1 MNVFLLGIGIVIGL
15 LGLIVLVVY
24 LYLRRSLPRTR
35 GHIYLHGTHGTIN
48 ILRDKAAIPHI
59 SAEHKLDA
67 FFGLGYVHAQDRLW
81 QMEFMR
87 RVGQG
92 RLAEIFGKLSLGND
106 IFLRTLGM
114 HRAAASAWEELPPD
128 IRAIVEAYI
137 AGINSVIDG
146 KHASKLPPE
155 FSLLRLKPEA
165 WTGPQILLIN
175 KVMAWQLSG
184 NFDIELLRHQLI
196 QTVGKERANQ
206 ILAPYPVN
214 GPSIVKWPASALRQ
228 TLDMESTPTT
238 AGTADGYQ
246 QLSKLEQEAR
256 RVVGEGARFKDIL
269 GSDSWVVD
277 GSMSVTG
284 KPLLANDPH
293 LGVELP
299 LTWYLAHLNA
309 PELDVVGATIPG
321 SPTIVIGRNAK
332 ITWGLTN
339 LNPDIQDLFRERLDP
354 TGTKAEYQEQWEEM
368 HIYDEIIQVKGQADV
383 PCKVRVTRHGPLIS
397 DALNETATLRNSN
410 KAQEVLEPL
419 ALRWVALDKRDSTL
433 EAFLRTNEAHN
444 WQTFKDAVSLLVAP
458 GQNFLYAD
466 TEGNIGY
473 QASGNIP
480 LRASGDGSI
489 PGEGWSGH
497 NDWLGYIPFDE
508 LPSTYNPPEHYI
520 IATNQRPASPGYPH
534 FLGREWSSTY
544 RAERIG
550 EILQSKNLFSV
561 QDFIAMQAD
570 TLSKHAQELLPHILP
585 LVKPQDSF
593 AHAALDLLSTWD
605 KNMAGESAAAALYGA
620 WFRLLPRAVLKDEM
634 DIDLIASYEWRFQFV
649 GRFITQTFTNYKQA
663 EPSAEATV
671 DYATIANQSFH
682 QAVADV
688 KHRLG
693 DDMQRW
699 RWRKLHHLVL
709 VHQPLGRN
717 KYLGFFLNRK
727 IESQGDC
734 GTLNYSPVSYE
745 PAYDQIGAAGY
756 RQIVDLANPEQSL
769 YMHLA
774 GQSGH
779 FLSPHYADYLPA
791 WQRMNYHCMR
801 TEQEIIK
808 KEGKDLLKIQPYKKK
823 GSES

>member
-1 MNVFLLGIGIVIGL
+1 MKAFLLGISIGIGL
-15 LGLIVLVVY
+15 LGLTVLVVY

-35 GHIYLHGTHGTIN
+35 GHIHLHGTRGTID

-59 SAEHKLDA
+59 YAEQKLDA

-87 RVGQG
+87 RIGQG
-92 RLAEIFGKLSLGND
+92 RLAEIFGKSSLNTD

-114 HRAAASAWEELPPD
+114 QRAAASAWEELAPD
-128 IRAIVEAYI
+128 IRAIVDAYI
-137 AGINSVIDG
+137 AGINSVIHG
-146 KHASKLPPE
+146 NRTHKLPPE

-165 WTGPQILLIN
+165 WTGPQIMVMN

-184 NFDIELLRHQLI
+184 NFDTELLRSQFI
-196 QTVGKERANQ
+196 QAVGKERASQ

-214 GPSIVKWPASALRQ
+214 GPSIVTWPVPNLRQ
-228 TLDMESTPTT
+228 TPDMESTPTI
-238 AGTADGYQ
+238 ASTADGYQ
-246 QLSKLEQEAR
+246 QLSELEQATR
-256 RVVGEGARFKDIL
+256 RVAGEGARFKDVL

-293 LGVELP
+293 LGVEIP
-299 LTWYLAHLNA
+299 LTWYLAHLSA
-309 PELDVVGATIPG
+309 PELDVIGATIPG
-321 SPTIVIGRNAK
+321 SPAVVIGRNAK

-339 LNPDIQDLFRERLDP
+339 LNPDVQDLFREHIDP
-354 TGTKAEYQEQWEEM
+354 TGKQAEYQEQWEDM
-368 HIYDEIIQVKGQADV
+368 HIYDEIIQVKGEAAITCQ
-383 PCKVRVTRHGPLIS
+383 VRITRHGPLIS
-397 DALNETATLRNSN
+397 DALNETAARRNSSST
-410 KAQEVLEPL
+410 QEALEPL
-419 ALRWVALDKRDSTL
+419 ALRWTALDKQDSTL
-433 EAFLRTNEAHN
+433 EAFIRINEAHN
-444 WQTFKDAVSLLVAP
+444 WQTFKDAVRLFVAP

-480 LRASGDGSI
+480 LRASGDGST

-497 NDWLGYIPFDE
+497 NDWLGYVPFEE
-508 LPSTYNPPEHYI
+508 LPSNYNPPEHYI
-520 IATNQRPASPGYPH
+520 VAANQRPASPDYPH

-544 RAERIG
+544 RAERIS
-550 EILQSKNLFSV
+550 ELLQSKDTFSA

-570 TLSKHAQELLPHILP
+570 TISKHAQELLPHILP

-593 AHAALDLLSTWD
+593 AHSALELLSTWD

-620 WFRLLPRAVLKDEM
+620 WFRLLPRAVLKDEL
-634 DIDLIASYEWRFQFV
+634 DIDLIANYEWRFQFV
-649 GRFITQTFTNYKQA
+649 GRFITQTFASYRQ
-663 EPSAEATV
+663 EEQSAEASI
-671 DYATIANQSFH
+671 DCAAIANQTFH

-693 DDMQRW
+693 GDPQRW
-699 RWRKLHHLVL
+699 RWSKLHHLML

-734 GTLNYSPVSYE
+734 GTLNYAPISYE
-745 PAYDQIGAAGY
+745 PAYQQIGAAGY

-769 YMHLA
+769 FMHLA

-779 FLSPHYADYLPA
+779 FLSPHYADYLSA
-791 WQRMNYHCMR
+791 WKRMNYHCMR
-801 TEQEIIK
+801 TEHKVIK
-808 KEGKDLLKIQPYKKK
+808 KECVDLLRIHA
-823 GSES
+823 SH